1 METVH
6 TAVLLWVPAQ
16 LVVVP
21 VLLYPQVGRH
31 HLLPQVLE
39 QQVLSVSQQSIITIS
54 HHINQLG
61 ELQLELDGDGV
72 RDVDDGPHQLVVAGE
87 QVVKQPLGVW
97 ITLSQH

>member
-1 METVH
+1 MRGWCGAGGH
-6 TAVLLWVPAQ
+6 WAKLNFLLSYLLIKYQSVA
-16 LVVVP
+16 LVSSNRNT
-21 VLLYPQVGRH
+21 LLSTSSLHNQD
-31 HLLPQVLE
+31 
-39 QQVLSVSQQSIITIS
+39 T

-87 QVVKQPLGVW
+87 QVVKQPLGVR

>member
-1 METVH
+1 MENLKFKIH
-6 TAVLLWVPAQ
+6 P
-16 LVVVP
+16 P
-21 VLLYPQVGRH
+21 
-31 HLLPQVLE
+31 
-39 QQVLSVSQQSIITIS
+39 

-97 ITLSQH
+97 VTLSQD

>member
-1 METVH
+1 MVKVLE
-6 TAVLLWVPAQ
+6 LLWASKNNFDAESSQ
-16 LVVVP
+16 L
-21 VLLYPQVGRH
+21 
-31 HLLPQVLE
+31 
-39 QQVLSVSQQSIITIS
+39 STIS

-97 ITLSQH
+97 VTLSQD